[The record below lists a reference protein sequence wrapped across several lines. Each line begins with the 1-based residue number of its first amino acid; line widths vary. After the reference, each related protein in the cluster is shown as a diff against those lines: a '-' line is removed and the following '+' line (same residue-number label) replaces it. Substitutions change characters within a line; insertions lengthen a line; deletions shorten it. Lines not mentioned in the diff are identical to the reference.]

1 MRVLISLILLYI
13 LTTSCANIQSPPGG
27 AGDTTAPSIEYS
39 YPEDKTINFQDDEIR
54 IGFDEYMNRSKVI
67 ENLHI
72 TPDVPM
78 TFDWSS
84 TELEISFMEP
94 LEPNTTYA
102 ISLGTEF
109 TDYYN
114 NAPKSSF
121 SFIFSTGNNLDSGS
135 IRGKIFAKDTKGK
148 YVYLY
153 KASNGEFP
161 DMAKEKPDYFV
172 SIGSSG
178 TYEFVALKPGV
189 YRLLAIDDKFQNKI
203 YDDQVDAFGTSLN
216 DVTLTEDKLI
226 SSVPDIH
233 LGGKTD
239 LLGPKLLSAS
249 SHYSG
254 IVNLLF
260 DENLDYNT
268 LIKTNFKLT
277 FNDEVVPVIG
287 LGINKLTTS
296 ELIIA
301 FDKKMAGKELKID
314 VLGVADS
321 SGNMIQDTA
330 SYTNFIVDTTFNNS
344 DFNIVSTNLNDSTQK
359 NISPDFNIFDQF
371 TPFRIKFNK
380 IPDINSLIN
389 SSYLESNENKIDLKL
404 VSDNLLDFYFVSENS
419 ILENTDYTLHFDTKN
434 ITDLWGHSLLI
445 DTVYKTKFKTKFS
458 TKLSS
463 ISGLVKTASGCEGNL
478 IVTAK
483 NVTDKTEYRTVLT
496 NNSWK
501 FEKVTPGSYLFEIFC
516 DANKNNKYD
525 FGNVVPFEFRE
536 KYSKSKSYK
545 IDENWEYKDIN
556 LNLDE

>member
-1 MRVLISLILLYI
+1 MRVLISVILIYI

-27 AGDTTAPSIEYS
+27 SGDTTAPNIEYS

-84 TELEISFMEP
+84 TELEISFTEP
-94 LEPNTTYA
+94 LEENTTYA
-102 ISLGTEF
+102 ISLGTDF

-114 NAPKSSF
+114 NSPKSSF
-121 SFIFSTGNNLDSGS
+121 SFIFSTGNILDSGS

-148 YVYLY
+148 YVFLY
-153 KASNGEFP
+153 KSTNGVFP
-161 DMAKEKPDYFV
+161 NMATEEPDYFV

-178 TYEFVALKPGV
+178 TYEFVALKPGE

-203 YDDQVDAFGTSLN
+203 YDDQVDGFGTSLN
-216 DVTLTEDKLI
+216 DVTLLENKLI
-226 SSVPDIH
+226 SAVPEIH

-239 LLGPKLLSAS
+239 LTGPRLLSAS
-249 SHYSG
+249 SQYSG

-260 DENLDYNT
+260 DENLDFNT
-268 LIKTNFKLT
+268 LVKNKFRLSLD
-277 FNDEVVPVIG
+277 DEVVPIDG

-296 ELIIA
+296 ELILV
-301 FDKKMAGKELKID
+301 FDKNMGGKELKIA

-321 SGNMIQDTA
+321 SGNRIVDTA
-330 SYTNFIVDTTFNNS
+330 SYTNFLVDTTFNS
-344 DFNIVSTNLNDSTQK
+344 DDFTITSTNLNDSTQK
-359 NISPDFNIFDQF
+359 NISPEFNIFNQF
-371 TPFRIKFNK
+371 TPFKVKFNK
-380 IPDINSLIN
+380 IPDINSLKN
-389 SSYLESNENKIDLKL
+389 TSYLESKGTKIDLKL
-404 VSDNLLDFYFVSENS
+404 VSENLLDYYFISE
-419 ILENTDYTLHFDTKN
+419 IPLLENTDYTIHFTTDN
-434 ITDLWGHSLLI
+434 IKDLWGNSLDL
-445 DTVYKTKFKTKFS
+445 DTTYNTKFKTKFAP
-458 TKLSS
+458 KLSS
-463 ISGLVKTASGCEGNL
+463 ISGMIETVSDCGGNI

-496 NNSWK
+496 DKTWE
-501 FEKVTPGSYLFEIFC
+501 FEKVTPGSYLFEIYC

-556 LNLDE
+556 LKLDE